1 MDSRLGGSGA
11 DPLMFNNIRVVE
23 VGLAREEGA
32 GIGGA
37 VLGEGSPTILELD
50 RDSWIAFLLK

>member
-1 MDSRLGGSGA
+1 
-11 DPLMFNNIRVVE
+11 MFNNIRVVE